1 MRAAVATLLG
11 QLMAQP
17 LHGPR
22 ITLLLSRLLPPGLVA
37 AIQVTTPANNPLCC
51 YLWPSAS
58 SICPTITQQHHI
70 CCEGNSPPVFSLPAV
85 FVHRSF
91 TLEVIEGVCG

>member
-22 ITLLLSRLLPPGLVA
+22 VSLLLSRLLPPGLVA
-37 AIQVTTPANNPLCC
+37 AIQVISSHKLQLTSLF
-51 YLWPSAS
+51 PSDPGS
-58 SICPTITQQHHI
+58 ST
-70 CCEGNSPPVFSLPAV
+70 
-85 FVHRSF
+85 
-91 TLEVIEGVCG
+91 

>member
-11 QLMAQP
+11 QLMKQP

-37 AIQVTTPANNPLCC
+37 AIQVL
-51 YLWPSAS
+51 LWS
-58 SICPTITQQHHI
+58 CP
-70 CCEGNSPPVFSLPAV
+70 
-85 FVHRSF
+85 
-91 TLEVIEGVCG
+91 